1 MTTMVPRT
9 LVCSS
14 GVDRWLHLG
23 LTGWH
28 FERPLL
34 PSTFVESWSNK
45 RRVKFVSHILSVCEI
60 CEIIMSLRMVWC
72 DPHSEILRKLSDW
85 VMGHGDVLDFLRHR
99 SACAV
104 CCARSG
110 RCSEGLV
117 QKGGKPDSSHPSILF
132 QSNSLG
138 ISNFEDFELSSFSIF
153 QHLSAAQVVLSS
165 SFLPPPSHGLGKAL
179 WVQHWDPCRD
189 AKRYQGIPPAPVVSD
204 VYRSIG
210 LPSKRNPFC
219 NLRHLRFLGFVHFDE
234 TCIMIFWLFFDCFWC
249 FAWQFSLVLFDFPG
263 WKNHKCLTGIFENR
277 RFWNP
282 SCSQW
287 GRRGWLAP
295 HAQQRIEAHCIQMS
309 PKRILQRLKR
319 LKIKRDNQKQFVWRK
334 MRTLGPFNFHFG
346 VNNIQ
351 YIHARHWMQ
360 TKPDQTWVGKCIQF
374 VTQCLFHSPHRQHG
388 NCAQDEPSDGWLHV
402 DNWASCW
409 ESWSPNWKPP
419 LGRLTRGKL
428 NITRNSLD
436 HYFKWLWIWTRR
448 LWKLCQT
455 CFKQPHV
462 AWEEGKRGCGSC

>member
-28 FERPLL
+28 LWKASFALDICRVLKQQKTSEIRFTYSLSLWNMRNYHVFKDGLVRSSQWDPAKIIRLSHGAWWRAWL
-34 PSTFVESWSNK
+34 PSSPE
-45 RRVKFVSHILSVCEI
+45 C
-60 CEIIMSLRMVWC
+60 
-72 DPHSEILRKLSDW
+72 
-85 VMGHGDVLDFLRHR
+85 
-99 SACAV
+99 V
-104 CCARSG
+104 CCLLCAQWQVQRG
-110 RCSEGLV
+110 VGTERRETSER
-117 QKGGKPDSSHPSILF
+117 SHPSILF

-153 QHLSAAQVVLSS
+153 QLRKLSFPHLSSLHQAMAWARHCGCSTGTLAGM
-165 SFLPPPSHGLGKAL
+165 PSDTKG
-179 WVQHWDPCRD
+179 
-189 AKRYQGIPPAPVVSD
+189 Y
-204 VYRSIG
+204 
-210 LPSKRNPFC
+210 
-219 NLRHLRFLGFVHFDE
+219 HLRRLSVTFTGLLVYPPKGTPFATWDIWDSWDS
-234 TCIMIFWLFFDCFWC
+234 CILMKLVLWFSDCFWLFLMFCMAILPCFVWLPGVGKITNV
-249 FAWQFSLVLFDFPG
+249 WQGF
-263 WKNHKCLTGIFENR
+263 FENR